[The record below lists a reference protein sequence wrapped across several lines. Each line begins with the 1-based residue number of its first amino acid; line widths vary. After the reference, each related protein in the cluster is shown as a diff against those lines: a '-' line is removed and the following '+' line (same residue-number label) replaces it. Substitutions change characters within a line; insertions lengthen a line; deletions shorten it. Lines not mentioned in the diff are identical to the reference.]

1 MSSQG
6 SDNVLSYD
14 NGAVEDSSSRRSESP
29 DVIYISRPKVTK
41 RDLRN
46 ELKSQ
51 KARIASLLD
60 EIKTLQAV
68 DSTENRGQAKL
79 LSSVHQL
86 SVSSLNIPEC
96 KPATEGDGIQRHSF
110 EMWRDLL
117 VDSMKLLGINDES
130 TMFTIFKVKAG
141 QQLLDIFKNTKSDQD
156 APDAEEFPFSNALHR
171 LKSYFGSGSDVL
183 LQRRKLAVMDQ
194 KPNESDLSYI
204 SRVGATARLC
214 DFEPGKEF
222 EQIVSTIAEHAL
234 SKEVRAIALKML
246 SRNASF
252 TDLVDKI
259 RELEAIRLNEEF
271 FMKKQ
276 RKPEPATLA
285 PVRVDFPRN
294 SGFHHSSLI
303 RSRMRTNQSGGR
315 RETGR
320 SFVPTRDRYFATSR
334 DRNFGTSRDRS
345 FSTPSDRNLSA
356 TRDRQSRT
364 DRCWRCNSVYHL
376 PVDCDAADK
385 VCRNCGQMGHI
396 ARACSQRF
404 PASSSSRKRYSD
416 TDTTESESNPK
427 RLAAIEA
434 PKLESDGKEEVLPSD
449 LFELV
454 AALSFGDEGI
464 ITVKVAGMPCELLID
479 SGAQVNTLSEENFM
493 KLKADSHYREEIY
506 NFHAQ
511 SDRTLIPY
519 ASSDEIKVLGTFEA
533 PLYIS
538 DDRPVLIEKFYVVNE
553 RYSLL
558 GRSTATRYCVLLLG
572 LKVPTCFSPS
582 GATFNNSRNLINAI
596 GTEGV
601 FPKFNIPPVII
612 HYDKTAPPCRS
623 IFTNVPISLKP
634 IVHQRLLELVRSD
647 IIEPVNEEM
656 DTSFCSSMLVVPKG
670 KDNIRLVIDLRGPN
684 RYIFRTPFVMPTL
697 ESILAEL
704 DGARWFS
711 TIDLSNA
718 FFHIELAEESRHLT
732 NFFY

>member
-1 MSSQG
+1 MYECVLNQG
-6 SDNVLSYD
+6 AYGLPCLKTLYMQLIVYFLSFC
-14 NGAVEDSSSRRSESP
+14 SESP

-60 EIKTLQAV
+60 EIKTLREENEKLHKANAEIVAVEEKRDGNDQENLRCDRQAV

-285 PVRVDFPRN
+285 PVRADFPRN

-416 TDTTESESNPK
+416 TDTTESEPNPK

-434 PKLESDGKEEVLPSD
+434 PKLESDGKEEVS
-449 LFELV
+449 
-454 AALSFGDEGI
+454 A
-464 ITVKVAGMPCELLID
+464 
-479 SGAQVNTLSEENFM
+479 
-493 KLKADSHYREEIY
+493 
-506 NFHAQ
+506 
-511 SDRTLIPY
+511 
-519 ASSDEIKVLGTFEA
+519 
-533 PLYIS
+533 
-538 DDRPVLIEKFYVVNE
+538 
-553 RYSLL
+553 
-558 GRSTATRYCVLLLG
+558 
-572 LKVPTCFSPS
+572 
-582 GATFNNSRNLINAI
+582 
-596 GTEGV
+596 
-601 FPKFNIPPVII
+601 
-612 HYDKTAPPCRS
+612 
-623 IFTNVPISLKP
+623 
-634 IVHQRLLELVRSD
+634 
-647 IIEPVNEEM
+647 
-656 DTSFCSSMLVVPKG
+656 
-670 KDNIRLVIDLRGPN
+670 
-684 RYIFRTPFVMPTL
+684 
-697 ESILAEL
+697 
-704 DGARWFS
+704 
-711 TIDLSNA
+711 
-718 FFHIELAEESRHLT
+718 
-732 NFFY
+732 